1 MWEMILKNVKKK
13 TGMKNSKK
21 KQKNLLWKRRDLTI
35 FGKITII
42 KSLVLP
48 IITFTSQS
56 TCVPPDAVKHINRI
70 FFDFIWG
77 KRDRI
82 KRNIMYQDILRGGVN
97 MLDMD
102 AFFISIKAAWL
113 PKILYECDTWS
124 CIAQMHVL
132 SIADTTSITNFH
144 FDKEN
149 CLDKINALPT
159 FYKDVI
165 SSYANANKYPKP
177 VTKQQIL
184 ELPLWGNKHIS
195 IYNKTTK
202 GTTTLLFNEWT
213 VKGIHHIRDL
223 KFIDGKLDQAFIE
236 NIITNKRDI
245 WRQMALMKKALKPL
259 IPLIGDHT
267 PQITDSNDITVT
279 KLTVNNFYKT
289 LTEHSDTK
297 KYSPFQVWE
306 NIIGQ
311 SCDCKAALKQKNYN
325 VKDFKLKEFNFKVIH
340 RILSCEI
347 NLKKWKLQDHDKC
360 IECGNQHSILHLLY
374 ECPNSGILW
383 RLVEECFGY
392 SVSP

>member
-1 MWEMILKNVKKK
+1 
-13 TGMKNSKK
+13 
-21 KQKNLLWKRRDLTI
+21 
-35 FGKITII
+35 
-42 KSLVLP
+42 
-48 IITFTSQS
+48 
-56 TCVPPDAVKHINRI
+56 
-70 FFDFIWG
+70 
-77 KRDRI
+77 
-82 KRNIMYQDILRGGVN
+82 
-97 MLDMD
+97 ML
-102 AFFISIKAAWL
+102 FFISIKAAWL
-113 PKILYECDTWS
+113 PKILYECDTWI

-132 SIADTTSITNFH
+132 SIADTTSITNFN
-144 FDKEN
+144 FEKEN

-165 SSYANANKYPKP
+165 FSYAKANKYPKP
-177 VTKQQIL
+177 VTKQQSL

-213 VKGIHHIRDL
+213 VKGIYHIRDL
-223 KFIDGKLDQAFIE
+223 KFINGKLDQAFFE
-236 NIITNKRDI
+236 NVITNMRDI

-259 IPLIGDHT
+259 KPLIGDHT
-267 PQITDSNDITVT
+267 PHIPDINNINVT
-279 KLTVNNFYKT
+279 KLTVKSFYKT

-297 KYSPFQVWE
+297 KYYPFQVWE

-325 VKDFKLKEFNFKVIH
+325 VKDLKLKEFNFQVIH

-392 SVSP
+392 SVSTYKIIFGDSEETYINFIISLICYLLYKYWLLRKNEHITLSLKYFIVNELEYRNQVYRILNWEEIQVNLNKLKHYIMLFI